1 MSTALRSGRENTNAR
16 VAQRRIEF
24 GERIREP
31 GVIDT
36 ALARPGELSPAAISQ
51 LLEWA
56 GATLLSTR
64 LSAGRPAAMR
74 GCWPD
79 YLTTFAEA
87 YGWTGER
94 LRPAIPGAH
103 DISCMD
109 VILGWI
115 SLIPVHRYVL
125 RRIVGARSL
134 VNPLTHRY
142 LFSYARI
149 GTLLGADRRAVVK
162 WYADG
167 VNLIEHGLKYPPV
180 RFPFGTGHI
189 YVDDRATPRR
199 P

>member
-1 MSTALRSGRENTNAR
+1 MSAALRSSRQSAQAR
-16 VAQRRIEF
+16 VHKRRDEF
-24 GERIREP
+24 RECVSAP

-36 ALARPGELSPAAISQ
+36 ALARPGELSTAAISQ

-64 LSAGRPAAMR
+64 LSAGRPAGIR

-109 VILGWI
+109 VILNWI
-115 SLIPVHRYVL
+115 SLIPTDRYVL

-149 GTLLGADRRAVVK
+149 AAVLGCDRRAVVK

-167 VNLIEHGLKYPPV
+167 VALIEHGLKYPPV

-189 YVDDRATPRR
+189 LVDNHATPRR